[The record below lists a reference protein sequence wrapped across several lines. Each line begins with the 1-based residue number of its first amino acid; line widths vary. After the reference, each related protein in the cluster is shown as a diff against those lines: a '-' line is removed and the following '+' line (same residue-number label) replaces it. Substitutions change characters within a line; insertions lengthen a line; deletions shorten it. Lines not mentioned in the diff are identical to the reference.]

1 MQTRVAPKI
10 FCVLLGS
17 AASLTASVSA
27 QQIPETNAQRETI
40 EILAR
45 KNGYADVSGLSFSTV
60 PLVEELQTSIAS
72 DLLKLTPGLSVGR
85 QGPVGALTQVR
96 IRGSEANQTLV
107 FVDGVEA
114 NDPAAGEFDFSGLS
128 AVGLS
133 RIEILRGPQSA
144 LWGTEAIGGVVN
156 VISDIK
162 NGARLSADAGTQ
174 SSYSGTGAYGIVGS
188 KGEIGAQI
196 GYQRTSG
203 VSVARNGTE
212 KDGFRSFNALLKG
225 RVRASDTL
233 TLSGSARYQAN
244 RSAFDD
250 FVGGTV
256 TPLVDANQVTKANRL
271 YVRGAADLFLYETSH
286 QLSVRFV
293 DTRNRNLTENAIAS
307 TSYGSRIIAGYQGSA
322 QFEAGSL
329 RSTATIAAEYRR
341 ETFRNVVPN
350 AFPGFDPNQ
359 KQSRRQLSL
368 IGDYLGEVQETSLAA
383 SLRHDDNR
391 GFGNATTWRL
401 TARQK
406 FSDADVAVRGS
417 YGTAITNPTF
427 FEQFGYA
434 PDSFISNPAV
444 RPERG
449 KGWDAGLDYRAG
461 NREGFTAKLTYF
473 NTRLTDEIVTVFT
486 PSFLSTVLN
495 AATRSKRQGIE
506 IETAVNISA
515 VKLFAS
521 YTGTK
526 STEAQSATS
535 AVQVKEVRR
544 PAHQASLAASWRAP
558 DEKLSLTGAL
568 AYTGKN
574 RDVAFDAN
582 FDRVPVTLNAYVE
595 ASATANYKITEA
607 ANIFARI
614 ENAFDARR
622 EDVFGY
628 AQPGISVAAGLRLDF
643 GK

>member
-1 MQTRVAPKI
+1 MQTGFVTTI
-10 FCVLLGS
+10 TCVLLGC
-17 AASLTASVSA
+17 AASLAVPVLA
-27 QQIPETNAQRETI
+27 Q
-40 EILAR
+40 EIVISHARRDVVEVIGR
-45 KNGYADVSGLSFSTV
+45 KNGYADSTGLTFSTV
-60 PLVEELQTSIAS
+60 PLIEALHTSSAS

-85 QGPVGALTQVR
+85 QGPAGALTQVR

-174 SSYSGTGAYGIVGS
+174 SSYSGTGAYGIVGTQ
-188 KGEIGAQI
+188 GEIGAQM

-225 RVRASDTL
+225 RVRATETL
-233 TLSGSARYQAN
+233 TLSGSARYQTN

-250 FVGGTV
+250 FVGGTIN
-256 TPLVDANQVTKANRL
+256 PLVDANQVTQANRL
-271 YVRGAADLFLYETSH
+271 YLRGAADLDVYQTTH
-286 QLSVRFV
+286 QLNIRYV
-293 DTRNRNLTENAIAS
+293 DTRNRNLTDNAIAN
-307 TSYGSRIIAGYQGSA
+307 TSHGSRIIAGYQGST
-322 QFEAGSL
+322 QFDVGAL
-329 RSTATIAAEYRR
+329 HNTATLAAEYRR

-368 IGDYLGEVQETSLAA
+368 IGDYQGEVQDTSLAA
-383 SLRHDDNR
+383 SLRYDDNR

-406 FSDADVAVRGS
+406 FSDGAFALRGS

-427 FEQFGYA
+427 FEQFGFA
-434 PDSFISNPAV
+434 PGSFISNPAV

-449 KGWDAGLDYRAG
+449 KGWDAGLDYGAG
-461 NREGFTAKLTYF
+461 NGSDFTAKLTYF
-473 NTRLTDEIVTVFT
+473 NTRLTDEIITVFT
-486 PSFLSTVLN
+486 PSFHSTVQN
-495 AATRSKRQGIE
+495 AATRSRRQGIE
-506 IETAVNISA
+506 IETAYKIENFQ
-515 VKLFAS
+515 LFAN
-521 YTGTK
+521 YTWTK
-526 STEAQSATS
+526 STEAKSATS

-544 PAHQASLAASWRAP
+544 PAHQASLAASWTAP
-558 DEKLSLTGAL
+558 DEKLTLTGAL

-582 FDRVPVTLNAYVE
+582 FARVPITLKAYVE
-595 ASATANYKITEA
+595 ARATASYKITEA
-607 ANIFARI
+607 ASLYARV

-628 AQPGISVAAGLRLDF
+628 AQPGISAAAGLSLDF